1 MFAISQLIE
10 LTLSIYHVVICV
22 DSKSVL
28 QSLKTWDCNAGTE
41 LLFEIKHLIHI
52 LGSNNTIISF
62 CWIPSHCN
70 IFWNDKVDI
79 LAKQGAKNNH
89 AINVKNIPVSL
100 NELKS
105 KIKSNLK
112 PKRNESHIDILSL
125 PRKNSILLL
134 KFRLNVWRTKYVDG
148 IKCLCKEDFSV
159 EHIFYNCEITKT
171 LYQQNNI
178 QLDTTKDIKE
188 ILNDEKIIGVLNIL
202 LDSPIANLF

>member
-1 MFAISQLIE
+1 M
-10 LTLSIYHVVICV
+10 
-22 DSKSVL
+22 
-28 QSLKTWDCNAGTE
+28 
-41 LLFEIKHLIHI
+41 
-52 LGSNNTIISF
+52 
-62 CWIPSHCN
+62 
-70 IFWNDKVDI
+70 
-79 LAKQGAKNNH
+79 
-89 AINVKNIPVSL
+89 
-100 NELKS
+100 KS

-112 PKRNESHIDILSL
+112 PKRNKSHIDILSL

-148 IKCLCKEDFSV
+148 IKCLCKEDISV